1 MRFLLQLMHAGL
13 LELETWNHFIPV
25 ASPSPSHMSIYLES
39 FVNPD
44 LEKTDLFPFNG
55 NPALLSAL
63 T

>member
-1 MRFLLQLMHAGL
+1 MHAGL

-39 FVNPD
+39 FLNPD